1 MDDEK
6 HKAQNDGEKK
16 FDPRGKWT
24 DFSDYIVAD
33 IWHHH
38 LHVLDWR
45 VPCLQYLLNMTTS
58 EVQLER
64 VLTDTTYVGELGG
77 KRIIV
82 IKHLKWFISFLQV
95 YEEYQV

>member
-1 MDDEK
+1 
-6 HKAQNDGEKK
+6 
-16 FDPRGKWT
+16 
-24 DFSDYIVAD
+24 
-33 IWHHH
+33 
-38 LHVLDWR
+38 
-45 VPCLQYLLNMTTS
+45 MTTS